1 MIVKRDSRRA
11 DGGQEGWGGDRLLAS
26 DSGASFLNR
35 CRRSELINEVLLL
48 LPAATASSPER
59 THAAFVAAAAAAA
72 GLGHPLF
79 PPSLATSL
87 CAY

>member
-1 MIVKRDSRRA
+1 MAGRK
-11 DGGQEGWGGDRLLAS
+11 DGGGGDRLLAS

-59 THAAFVAAAAAAA
+59 THAAFVAA
-72 GLGHPLF
+72 GLGHPL
-79 PPSLATSL
+79 PPLASHVSVRL
-87 CAY
+87 LKLNYI

>member
-1 MIVKRDSRRA
+1 M
-11 DGGQEGWGGDRLLAS
+11 WGGDRLLAS

-59 THAAFVAAAAAAA
+59 THAAFVAAAA
-72 GLGHPLF
+72 GLGHPL
-79 PPSLATSL
+79 PPLASHVSVRL
-87 CAY
+87 LKLNYI